1 MLLVVRYRVEKQVR
15 EAIREDLHNSVR
27 NYESFERLR
36 EATLTHTAMLLADM
50 PNLRALMT
58 TQHKA
63 TIQDASKEIWQLSGS
78 DLFVL
83 TSIRREVLAFQSSSA
98 GFAVDAAR
106 DSLRAS
112 LDRGNVWDWWFSGGH
127 LYQIWLQPVYSGDQ
141 SNPTL
146 LGFLAI
152 GQEVD
157 KSQARNFSNVASS
170 EAVFRYGNEIAA
182 STLSAEANGL
192 LEQEFR
198 EGKGNRLGTE
208 QEIQIGSERYLG
220 TTVRLSYGPG
230 TPVSLSV
237 LKSFDRATTFLKQL
251 NRVLLILG
259 FVSVLAGTV
268 LAFLLSKTITRPLAR
283 LVTGLHAFEKG
294 DSSFPLDASGGDE
307 IAEVTA
313 AFDRMRANLQK
324 TENEQKQLE
333 QRLRQAHKMEA
344 VGRLAGGVAHD
355 FNNLLMIVS
364 GHCELLSDRIPAG
377 VPGRNNIEQIQKAA
391 DRAVSMTRQLLA
403 FSRMQVLEPRTIDLN
418 AVIAD
423 MGKMLARLI
432 GEDIEY
438 AFTPDPKLVSVKA
451 DPGQIGQVIMNLVV
465 NSRDAMPKGGSITV
479 RTRNAVLDRDEARK
493 RHPMQAGEYG
503 LLSVTD
509 TGHGMDED
517 TKAHIFEPF
526 FTTKE
531 VGKGTGLGLATV
543 YGIVKQSGGFIWV
556 ESAPGKGATFE
567 IYFPQASGKASEA
580 SPEPAPRIESR
591 GTETILL
598 VEDEPGVRELAS
610 QFLRGSGYFVLEAPD
625 GVQALEIAARHPG
638 PIHLLLS
645 DMVMPRMSGKE
656 LMHRLR
662 AARKED
668 MKIILMSGYS
678 EYNGTEF
685 RQTDSPFLRL
695 GKPFSLASLVGK
707 VREALGPQLVG
718 RARPTNEA

>member
-1 MLLVVRYRVEKQVR
+1 
-15 EAIREDLHNSVR
+15 
-27 NYESFERLR
+27 
-36 EATLTHTAMLLADM
+36 
-50 PNLRALMT
+50 
-58 TQHKA
+58 
-63 TIQDASKEIWQLSGS
+63 
-78 DLFVL
+78 
-83 TSIRREVLAFQSSSA
+83 
-98 GFAVDAAR
+98 
-106 DSLRAS
+106 
-112 LDRGNVWDWWFSGGH
+112 
-127 LYQIWLQPVYSGDQ
+127 
-141 SNPTL
+141 
-146 LGFLAI
+146 
-152 GQEVD
+152 
-157 KSQARNFSNVASS
+157 VASS

-192 LEQEFR
+192 LEQQFR
-198 EGKGNRLGTE
+198 AGIGNRLGTE

-307 IAEVTA
+307 VAEVTA
-313 AFDRMRANLQK
+313 AFDRLRANLQK

-364 GHCELLSDRIPAG
+364 GHCELLSDRFPAG
-377 VPGRNNIEQIQKAA
+377 EPGRSNVEQIQKAA

-432 GEDIEY
+432 GENIEY
-438 AFTPDPKLVSVKA
+438 GFTPDAKLVSVKA

-465 NSRDAMPKGGSITV
+465 NSRDAMPHGGNIEV

-493 RHPMQAGEYG
+493 RHPMEPGEYA

-509 TGHGMDED
+509 TGQGMDEE

-543 YGIVKQSGGFIWV
+543 YGIVKQSGGFVWV
-556 ESAPGKGATFE
+556 ESAPGKGTTFE
-567 IYFPQASGKASEA
+567 IYLPHGQGAKVDEVQKVKPGAIPRGK
-580 SPEPAPRIESR
+580 
-591 GTETILL
+591 ETILV
-598 VEDEPGVRELAS
+598 VEDEAAVRELACE
-610 QFLRGSGYFVLEAPD
+610 FLKSAGYSVLEAKN
-625 GVQALEIAARHPG
+625 GAEALETIARNTTT
-638 PIHLLLS
+638 IHLVLA
-645 DMVMPRMSGKE
+645 DMIMPRMGGAELAERLKKE
-656 LMHRLR
+656 RPELKVLF
-662 AARKED
+662 
-668 MKIILMSGYS
+668 MSGYS
-678 EYNGTEF
+678 EHAGEESGKI
-685 RQTDSPFLRL
+685 SPQAILT
-695 GKPFSLASLVGK
+695 KPFSIATLIGR
-707 VREALGPQLVG
+707 VRETLGGLPANKASESEKVQ
-718 RARPTNEA
+718 R

>member
-36 EATLTHTAMLLADM
+36 EATLTHTAVLVADM

-63 TIQDASKEIWQLSGS
+63 TIQDGSQDIWQMTGS

-83 TSIRREVLAFQSSSA
+83 AGNRGNVLAFQSSNA
-98 GFAVDAAR
+98 DFTLDAAQQ
-106 DSLRAS
+106 SLHTS
-112 LDRGNVWDWWFSGGH
+112 LERGNVWDWWFHSGR
-127 LYQIWLQPVYSGDQ
+127 LYQIWVQPVYFGDQ
-141 SNPTL
+141 SREIL

-152 GQEVD
+152 GQEVS

-182 STLSAEANGL
+182 STLSAEANGW
-192 LEQEFR
+192 LEQQFR

-220 TTVRLSYGPG
+220 TTVRLSSGVG

-237 LKSFDRATTFLKQL
+237 LKSFDRATSFLEQL
-251 NRVLLILG
+251 NRVLLVLG
-259 FVSVLAGTV
+259 FVSVLAGAV
-268 LAFLLSKTITRPLAR
+268 LAFLLSKTITKPLAR

-307 IAEVTA
+307 VAEVTA

-324 TENEQKQLE
+324 TENEQKELE

-377 VPGRNNIEQIQKAA
+377 VPGRSSLEQIQKAA
-391 DRAVSMTRQLLA
+391 GRAVSMTRQLLA
-403 FSRMQVLEPRTIDLN
+403 FSRMQVLEPRIIDLN
-418 AVIAD
+418 AVVAD
-423 MGKMLARLI
+423 MGKMLQRLI

-438 AFTPDPKLVSVKA
+438 VFLPDPKLAAVKA
-451 DPGQIGQVIMNLVV
+451 DSGQIGQVIMNLVV
-465 NSRDAMPKGGSITV
+465 NSRDAMPNGGSITV
-479 RTRNAVLDRDEARK
+479 QTRRAVLDVNEARK
-493 RHPMQAGEYG
+493 RHPMAPGEYA

-509 TGHGMDED
+509 TGQGMDEE

-531 VGKGTGLGLATV
+531 VGKGTGMGLATV
-543 YGIVKQSGGFIWV
+543 YGVVKQSGGFIWV
-556 ESAPGKGATFE
+556 ESTPGKGTTFE
-567 IYFPQASGKASEA
+567 IYLPHTRGARTEDTTEA
-580 SPEPAPRIESR
+580 KTSAIPR
-591 GTETILL
+591 GNETVLV
-598 VEDEPGVRELAS
+598 VEDEAAVRELACE
-610 QFLRGSGYFVLEAPD
+610 FLKSAGYSVLEAKNGAD
-625 GVQALEIAARHPG
+625 ALETIARHST
-638 PIHLLLS
+638 PIHLVLA
-645 DMVMPRMSGKE
+645 DMIMPKMGGAE
-656 LMHRLR
+656 MAERLKQTR
-662 AARKED
+662 PE
-668 MKIILMSGYS
+668 IGVLFMSGYS
-678 EYNGTEF
+678 ELAGDQSGQISP
-685 RQTDSPFLRL
+685 QTILA
-695 GKPFSLASLVGK
+695 KPFSIATLIGK
-707 VREALGPQLVG
+707 VREALAETAFKKSYEGTKVDG
-718 RARPTNEA
+718 

>member
-1 MLLVVRYRVEKQVR
+1 MLLVVRYRVEKQER

-36 EATLTHTAMLLADM
+36 EATLTHTAVLVADM

-58 TQHKA
+58 KQQKA
-63 TIQDASKEIWQLSGS
+63 TIQDGSQDIWQLTGS

-83 TSIRREVLAFQSSSA
+83 AGIRGDVLAFQSSNA
-98 GFAVDAAR
+98 DFPLDAAQEALR
-106 DSLRAS
+106 VSLA
-112 LDRGNVWDWWFSGGH
+112 RGNVWDWWFHSGR
-127 LYQIWLQPVYSGDQ
+127 LYQIWVQPVYFDEQ
-141 SNPTL
+141 SNETL
-146 LGFLAI
+146 LGFLVI
-152 GQEVD
+152 GQEVS

-170 EAVFRYGNEIAA
+170 EAVFRFGNEIAA

-192 LEQEFR
+192 LEQQFR

-220 TTVRLSYGPG
+220 TTVRLSYGAG

-237 LKSFDRATTFLKQL
+237 LKSFDRATVFLEQL
-251 NRVLLILG
+251 NRVLLTLG

-268 LAFLLSKTITRPLAR
+268 LAFLLSKTITKPLAQ

-307 IAEVTA
+307 VAEVTA

-355 FNNLLMIVS
+355 FNNLLMIVN

-377 VPGRNNIEQIQKAA
+377 EPSRNNIEQIQKAA

-403 FSRMQVLEPRTIDLN
+403 FSRMQVLEPRVIDLN

-493 RHPMQAGEYG
+493 RDPMQPGEYG

-509 TGHGMDED
+509 TGHGMDEE

-556 ESAPGKGATFE
+556 ESAPGKGTTFE
-567 IYFPQASGKASEA
+567 IYLPHGNAAQIENTKEIKPAAIPRGK
-580 SPEPAPRIESR
+580 
-591 GTETILL
+591 ETILV
-598 VEDEPGVRELAS
+598 VEDEAAVRELAS
-610 QFLRGSGYFVLEAPD
+610 EFLKSAGYSVLEAKN
-625 GVQALEIAARHPG
+625 GAEALETITSNAST
-638 PIHLLLS
+638 IHLVLA
-645 DMVMPRMSGKE
+645 DMIMPRMGGAELAERLKKE
-656 LMHRLR
+656 RPELKVLF
-662 AARKED
+662 
-668 MKIILMSGYS
+668 MSGYS
-678 EYNGTEF
+678 EHAGV
-685 RQTDSPFLRL
+685 QSSQISPQAILA
-695 GKPFSLASLVGK
+695 KPFSIATMIGK
-707 VREALGPQLVG
+707 VREALGGLPASQ
-718 RARPTNEA
+718 ANEAEKVQR

>member
-1 MLLVVRYRVEKQVR
+1 MGKIRLRTRFLLSLLALSTGLTSAMLLVVRYRVEKQVR

-36 EATLTHTAMLLADM
+36 EATLTHTAMLVADM

-83 TSIRREVLAFQSSSA
+83 TSIRGDVLAFQSSSP
-98 GFAVDAAR
+98 GFSVDAVQG
-106 DSLRAS
+106 SLRAS
-112 LDRGNVWDWWFSGGH
+112 LDRGNVWDWWFNGGH
-127 LYQIWLQPVYSGDQ
+127 LYQIWLQPVYFGDQ
-141 SNPTL
+141 SNETL

-157 KSQARNFSNVASS
+157 QSQARNFSNVAAS
-170 EAVFRYGNEIAA
+170 EAVFRYGSEIAA
-182 STLSAEANGL
+182 STLSADANGL
-192 LEQEFR
+192 LQRQFR
-198 EGKGNRLGTE
+198 AGIGNRLGTE
-208 QEIQIGSERYLG
+208 QEIQIGSERYLS
-220 TTVRLSYGPG
+220 TTVRLSYGAG

-237 LKSFDRATTFLKQL
+237 LKSFDRATMFLKQL

-307 IAEVTA
+307 VAEVTA

-377 VPGRNNIEQIQKAA
+377 EAGRSNVEQIQKAA

-403 FSRMQVLEPRTIDLN
+403 FSRMQVLEPRMIDLN

-438 AFTPDPKLVSVKA
+438 AFTPDTRLVSVKG
-451 DPGQIGQVIMNLVV
+451 DPGQIG
-465 NSRDAMPKGGSITV
+465 
-479 RTRNAVLDRDEARK
+479 
-493 RHPMQAGEYG
+493 
-503 LLSVTD
+503 
-509 TGHGMDED
+509 
-517 TKAHIFEPF
+517 
-526 FTTKE
+526 
-531 VGKGTGLGLATV
+531 
-543 YGIVKQSGGFIWV
+543 
-556 ESAPGKGATFE
+556 
-567 IYFPQASGKASEA
+567 
-580 SPEPAPRIESR
+580 
-591 GTETILL
+591 
-598 VEDEPGVRELAS
+598 
-610 QFLRGSGYFVLEAPD
+610 
-625 GVQALEIAARHPG
+625 
-638 PIHLLLS
+638 HL
-645 DMVMPRMSGKE
+645 
-656 LMHRLR
+656 
-662 AARKED
+662 
-668 MKIILMSGYS
+668 
-678 EYNGTEF
+678 
-685 RQTDSPFLRL
+685 
-695 GKPFSLASLVGK
+695 
-707 VREALGPQLVG
+707 
-718 RARPTNEA
+718 